1 MFNIY
6 GYFMCNLNVKFLIVF
21 ECKMVIL
28 FDFRSFRLYKI
39 VVLVVRLLLVLMVL
53 CVFVNRFFVFFIKF
67 SFNRRLFRWER
78 SLFNMKEIN
87 INVYVYSKIYFY
99 VFLCENMFYI
109 YLFIFFLL
117 FKCFKII

>member
-6 GYFMCNLNVKFLIVF
+6 GYFKCNLNVKFLIVF
-21 ECKMVIL
+21 ECKMVIS

-39 VVLVVRLLLVLMVL
+39 VVLVVRLSLVLTVL
-53 CVFVNRFFVFFIKF
+53 RVFVNRFFVFFIKF